1 MSAIRLKYDPFISIT
16 ILNSFSSIYF
26 NTQSHRE
33 QKKYVRPVFTRF
45 FKEKVT
51 SKIRRLYEC
60 HANLSQ
66 NLDSKYIKRVVSHI
80 VYKS

>member
-51 SKIRRLYEC
+51 SKNKEI
-60 HANLSQ
+60 
-66 NLDSKYIKRVVSHI
+66 I
-80 VYKS
+80 